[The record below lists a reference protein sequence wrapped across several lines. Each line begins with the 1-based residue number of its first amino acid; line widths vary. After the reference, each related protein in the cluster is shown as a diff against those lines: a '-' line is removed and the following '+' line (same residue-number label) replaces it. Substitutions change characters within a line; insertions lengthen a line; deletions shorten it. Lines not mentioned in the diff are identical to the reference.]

1 MEEIS
6 EGVICPVTEI
16 TISKDNNNNNNKKK
30 GGGEGEENRQEVKC
44 DAGAFVYE
52 HIQNGFRSFQLYFF
66 VCFFFGRSCS
76 S

>member
-30 GGGEGEENRQEVKC
+30 GGG
-44 DAGAFVYE
+44 
-52 HIQNGFRSFQLYFF
+52 
-66 VCFFFGRSCS
+66 GRGRKTDKK
-76 S
+76 